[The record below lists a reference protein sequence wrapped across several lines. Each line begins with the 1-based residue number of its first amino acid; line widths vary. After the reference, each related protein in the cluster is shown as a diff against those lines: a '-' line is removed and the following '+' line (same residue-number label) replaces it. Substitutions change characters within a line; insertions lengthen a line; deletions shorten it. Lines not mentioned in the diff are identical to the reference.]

1 MSTKTELSR
10 GCSDMRLVDMTVGEF
25 VAKLASAAPTPGG
38 GGTAALCGAL
48 GTALGAMVGF
58 LTVGKAKYAAV
69 ESEIKE
75 LIEKS
80 ERIRARLVE
89 LVDGDAEAF
98 APLAAAYALPKDM
111 PGRNETMEKCLREAA
126 AVPME
131 ILELSGEA
139 AGLMRGFADMGSA
152 LAISDAGCGAALC
165 RSAMCA
171 AALNVRVNTRLMRDR
186 EYADKLNS
194 RVDALLNDKRHVAE
208 EIYEDVYRRL
218 K

>member
-1 MSTKTELSR
+1 
-10 GCSDMRLVDMTVGEF
+10 MRLVDMTVGEF

-69 ESEIKE
+69 EPEIKE

-139 AGLMRGFADMGSA
+139 AELMRGFADMGST
-152 LAISDAGCGAALC
+152 LAISDAGCAAALC

-171 AALNVRVNTRLMRDR
+171 AALNVRVNTKLMRDR

>member
-80 ERIRARLVE
+80 ERIRTRLVE

-139 AGLMRGFADMGSA
+139 AELMRGFADMGST
-152 LAISDAGCGAALC
+152 LAISDAGCAAALC

-171 AALNVRVNTRLMRDR
+171 AALNVRVNTKLMQDR

>member
-1 MSTKTELSR
+1 
-10 GCSDMRLVDMTVGEF
+10 MRIVDMTIDEF
-25 VAKLASAAPTPGG
+25 VAALASSAPTPGG
-38 GGTAALCGAL
+38 GGAAALCGAL
-48 GTALGAMVGF
+48 GAALGAMVGF

-69 ESEIKE
+69 EPEIKE
-75 LIEKS
+75 LMEKS
-80 ERIRARLVE
+80 ERIRAKLVE

-111 PGRNETMEKCLREAA
+111 PGRDETMEKCLREAA

-131 ILELSGEA
+131 ILELSCEA
-139 AGLMRGFADMGSA
+139 AGLMRGFADMGST

-171 AALNVRVNTRLMRDR
+171 AALNVRVITRLMRDR
-186 EYADKLNS
+186 EYAESLNS
-194 RVDALLNDKRHVAE
+194 RVDALLNDKRQIAE

>member
-69 ESEIKE
+69 EPEIKE

-139 AGLMRGFADMGSA
+139 AELMRGFADMGST
-152 LAISDAGCGAALC
+152 LAISDAGCAAALC

-171 AALNVRVNTRLMRDR
+171 AALNVRVNTKLMRDR